1 MMKIETRA
9 NFKGRF
15 HNLNDFYAT
24 ATSYL
29 RGVKFSFISMPVPV
43 CQAEH
48 IEHGVN
54 CNKITV
60 RVQFPLLNWVVLFLA
75 IFSYNGFFFAKNV
88 LIQYR
93 HNSLITQRIRPSWFI
108 YTSYVLAKLSS
119 VRKVNHSFLL
129 VKWTWSPCE
138 TTYTGAIIFIQSHH
152 TNEPRYSNGES
163 RKGNYNNLNV
173 YSSCC

>member
-29 RGVKFSFISMPVPV
+29 RGVKFSFICMLVPV

-48 IEHGVN
+48 TEYVVN

-60 RVQFPLLNWVVLFLA
+60 KVHYTTVQLPLLNWIVLFLA
-75 IFSYNGFFFAKNV
+75 IFS
-88 LIQYR
+88 
-93 HNSLITQRIRPSWFI
+93 
-108 YTSYVLAKLSS
+108 
-119 VRKVNHSFLL
+119 
-129 VKWTWSPCE
+129 
-138 TTYTGAIIFIQSHH
+138 
-152 TNEPRYSNGES
+152 
-163 RKGNYNNLNV
+163 
-173 YSSCC
+173 

>member
-75 IFSYNGFFFAKNV
+75 IFSYNGFFFCEKRPYSVSSQFTHHSTHTSFMVHLHV
-88 LIQYR
+88 LRVSQVIKC
-93 HNSLITQRIRPSWFI
+93 
-108 YTSYVLAKLSS
+108 A
-119 VRKVNHSFLL
+119 
-129 VKWTWSPCE
+129 
-138 TTYTGAIIFIQSHH
+138 
-152 TNEPRYSNGES
+152 
-163 RKGNYNNLNV
+163 
-173 YSSCC
+173 

>member
-75 IFSYNGFFFAKNV
+75 IFSYNGFFFLRKT
-88 LIQYR
+88 
-93 HNSLITQRIRPSWFI
+93 SLFSIVTIHS
-108 YTSYVLAKLSS
+108 SLNAYVLHGSS
-119 VRKVNHSFLL
+119 TRP
-129 VKWTWSPCE
+129 TC
-138 TTYTGAIIFIQSHH
+138 
-152 TNEPRYSNGES
+152 
-163 RKGNYNNLNV
+163 
-173 YSSCC
+173 